1 MCEAMK
7 SGKRNVS
14 DSLFFIHSHGVKI
27 PSMDVGAKPHIVII
41 GGGFGG
47 LYAAKSLKN
56 AAIELTM
63 VDRRNH
69 HLFQPLLY
77 QVATAALSPGDI
89 AYPIR
94 AILSRQRN
102 ARVLLA
108 DAVSVNL
115 NSRKVSLRDGEIGYD
130 FLILATGAR
139 HAYFGHEEWETE
151 APGLKSLEDALEI
164 RRRILLAFER
174 AERISDEADRKAYL
188 TFVVIGGGPTGVE
201 LAGAIAEI
209 SRQVLVRDFRSIDP
223 REAKVFLVEAGSRIL
238 STFPK
243 PLSEAAVA
251 SLQKLGVEVLQGNPV
266 TGIKRG
272 EVALG
277 ERAILAETILWGAG
291 VIASPLARSLGVPL
305 DRSGRVI
312 VQPDLSIPG
321 HPEAFVIGDMAVFTH
336 QTGHPLPGTCPVAIQ
351 QGRHVAMNIR
361 RRLNGQSIEP
371 FRYVNRGNLAT
382 IGRAHAVADLG
393 KIRLSGLPAWLAWL
407 FVHIFFLIGF
417 RNRFIVIFEW
427 AWAYFT
433 FQRGARL
440 ITGDLDK
447 PRSS

>member
-1 MCEAMK
+1 MGTRA
-7 SGKRNVS
+7 RPQV
-14 DSLFFIHSHGVKI
+14 
-27 PSMDVGAKPHIVII
+27 VII

-47 LYAAKSLKN
+47 LYAAKSLRK
-56 AAIELTM
+56 AAIELIL

-94 AILSRQRN
+94 AILSKQRN

-108 DAVSVNL
+108 EAVAVNL
-115 NSRKVSLRDGEIGYD
+115 NTKQILLKDGEVGYD
-130 FLILATGAR
+130 YLILATGAR
-139 HAYFGHEEWETE
+139 HAYFGHEDWEYY

-174 AERISDEADRKAYL
+174 AERILDEPSRRAYM

-209 SRQVLVRDFRSIDP
+209 SRQVLVQDFRSIDP
-223 REAKVFLVEAGSRIL
+223 REAKVFLVEAGPRIL
-238 STFPK
+238 STFPES
-243 PLSEAAVA
+243 LSAAAEA
-251 SLQKLGVEVLQGNPV
+251 SLEKLGVEVLRGVPV
-266 TGIKRG
+266 TAIKRG
-272 EVALG
+272 EMSLG
-277 ERAILAETILWGAG
+277 ERTIRAETILWGAG
-291 VIASPLARSLGVPL
+291 VIASPLAGSLGVPL
-305 DRSGRVI
+305 DRAGRVI

-321 HPEAFVIGDMAVFTH
+321 HPDAFVIGDMAVFTH

-361 RRLNGQSIEP
+361 RMLYGKPTEP
-371 FRYVNRGNLAT
+371 FRYYNRGNLAT

-393 KIRLSGLPAWLAWL
+393 KLRVSGLPAWLAWL
-407 FVHIFFLIGF
+407 FVHVFFLIGF

-433 FQRGARL
+433 YQRGARL

-447 PRSS
+447 PRTS

>member
-1 MCEAMK
+1 M
-7 SGKRNVS
+7 
-14 DSLFFIHSHGVKI
+14 
-27 PSMDVGAKPHIVII
+27 II

-47 LYAAKSLKN
+47 LYAAKSLRK
-56 AAIELTM
+56 AAVELTLI
-63 VDRRNH
+63 DRRNH

-108 DAVSVNL
+108 DAVAVDL
-115 NSRKVSLRDGEIGYD
+115 NARQVILRDGQVGYD
-130 FLILATGAR
+130 YLILATGAR
-139 HAYFGHEEWETE
+139 HAYFGHEDWEGY

-174 AERISDEADRKAYL
+174 AERIPDELSRKAYL

-223 REAKVFLVEAGSRIL
+223 REAKVLLVEAGSRIL
-238 STFPK
+238 STFPE
-243 PLSEAAVA
+243 PLSAAA
-251 SLQKLGVEVLQGNPV
+251 ELSLQKLGVEVLRGTPV
-266 TGIKRG
+266 TNIKQG
-272 EVALG
+272 EVSLG
-277 ERAILAETILWGAG
+277 ERVILAETILWGAG

-305 DRSGRVI
+305 DRAGRVI
-312 VQPDLSIPG
+312 VQSDLSIPG
-321 HPEAFVIGDMAVFTH
+321 HPEAFVIGDMSVFTH

-361 RRLNGQSIEP
+361 RMLSGKSTEL
-371 FRYVNRGNLAT
+371 FRYLNRGNLAT

-393 KIRLSGLPAWLAWL
+393 SIRLSGLPAWLAWL
-407 FVHIFFLIGF
+407 FVHVFFLIGF

-433 FQRGARL
+433 YQRGARL

>member
-1 MCEAMK
+1 MDTGA
-7 SGKRNVS
+7 
-14 DSLFFIHSHGVKI
+14 I
-27 PSMDVGAKPHIVII
+27 PHVVII

-47 LYAAKSLKN
+47 LYAAKSLRT
-56 AAIELTM
+56 AAVELTM
-63 VDRRNH
+63 IDRRNH

-108 DAVSVNL
+108 DAVSVDL
-115 NSRKVSLRDGEIGYD
+115 DARRVSLKDGQIGYD
-130 FLILATGAR
+130 YLILAAGAR
-139 HAYFGHEEWETE
+139 HAYFSHEEWETE

-174 AERISDEADRKAYL
+174 AERISDEADRKAYM

-238 STFPK
+238 STFPE
-243 PLSEAAVA
+243 PLSAAAAA
-251 SLQKLGVEVLQGNPV
+251 SLQKLGVEVLKGIPV

-272 EVALG
+272 EVAVG
-277 ERAILAETILWGAG
+277 ERTIRAETILWGAG

-305 DRSGRVI
+305 DRAGRVI
-312 VQPDLSIPG
+312 IQPDLSIPG

-351 QGRHVAMNIR
+351 QGRYMGMNIR
-361 RRLNGQSIEP
+361 RRLNGQSMEP
-371 FRYVNRGNLAT
+371 FHYVNRGNLAT

-447 PRSS
+447 PRTS